1 MKKVFAT
8 NLNKNVLDQFAEC
21 MSHDFTIDGAL
32 MPDAH
37 FGYVAPIGAVL
48 ITKGVVVPSWV
59 GYDIGCGVIA
69 LKLTGKNLLSK
80 IKKNIDIVHN
90 KVQRNVPM
98 GLGRLNPEHKITLK
112 TKEKFVN
119 LLKNLEK
126 SAHNDDILAYLKRKA
141 LSNLG
146 SLGHGNHF
154 IEIDTCVPFRHTK
167 PSTKARKGELG
178 SCGKDVWLIIHSG
191 SRHMGHEVASRY
203 MAATMKEKG
212 ETGNV
217 ERTFEL
223 DVKSTLGKEYLA
235 VLDFLLEFALLNRM
249 EIANEVIQALEEAI
263 GEKVKATLWT
273 NKNHNNAERIGKSQK
288 FIHRKGATPSKKNEK
303 GVIPGNMRDGTFLVI
318 GKGNKDFLESSTHGA
333 GRAMSKTRARK
344 EFTMEQFKKSMKGIK
359 ATIKEGTLD
368 EAPFAYKDIFKVMKE
383 QEASVKIYKHLK
395 PVLNWKG
402 ESSRRY

>member
-1 MKKVFAT
+1 MKKIFASD
-8 NLNKNVLDQFAEC
+8 LDENVLSQFEEC
-21 MSHDFTIDGAL
+21 MSCDFVIDGAL

-48 ITKGVVVPSWV
+48 ITNGCVVPSWV

-69 LKLTGKNLLSK
+69 LKLTGKDLLNK
-80 IKKNIDIVHN
+80 IKKNLDTVHN

-98 GLGRLNPEHKITLK
+98 GLGRLNPEHKITK
-112 TKEKFVN
+112 ETKEKFVN
-119 LLKNLEK
+119 LLKKLEK
-126 SAHNDDILAYLKRKA
+126 SPHNDEILAYLKRKA

-154 IEIDTCVPFRHTK
+154 IEIDTT
-167 PSTKARKGELG
+167 
-178 SCGKDVWLIIHSG
+178 GKDVWLIIHSG

-203 MAATMKEKG
+203 MKAAMNAKGKE
-212 ETGNV
+212 GNA
-217 ERTFEL
+217 EQTFEI
-223 DVKSTLGKEYLA
+223 DTKSKLGKEYLA
-235 VLDFLLEFALLNRM
+235 VLDFLLSFALLNRM
-249 EIANEVIQALEEAI
+249 EIANEVVQGIEEAI

-344 EFTMEQFKKSMKGIK
+344 EFTMQEFKKSMKGIK

-383 QEASVKIYKHLK
+383 QKASVKVYKHLI
-395 PVLNWKG
+395 PILNWKG
-402 ESSRRY
+402 ESSKRF